1 MEWVTAAD
9 PASIAAETA
18 TQTSSTAPAITSTP
32 PTPRDRNAVV
42 SRRAS
47 RPAVCASARG
57 VPRSEGV
64 SKDGKVDSPGPLW

>member
-9 PASIAAETA
+9 PASIA

-32 PTPRDRNAVV
+32 PTPRDRSAVV

-47 RPAVCASARG
+47 RPAVCVARLWTTA
-57 VPRSEGV
+57 ELADA
-64 SKDGKVDSPGPLW
+64 KIDSPPPLW

>member
-32 PTPRDRNAVV
+32 PTPRDRSAVV

-47 RPAVCASARG
+47 RPAVCVARLWAQFA
-57 VPRSEGV
+57 ELADA
-64 SKDGKVDSPGPLW
+64 KIDSPPPLW